1 MSLTTEQQQALLT
14 KQVQDWKKE
23 LARLASQ
30 IELATGKNAAVVL
43 IQSVDDD
50 YARASSDS
58 IVDDGLRVMP
68 GYEIELL
75 NPQN

>member
-14 KQVQDWKKE
+14 KQVQDRKKE
-23 LARLASQ
+23 LAGLASQ
-30 IELATGKNAAVVL
+30 IEFATGKNAAVML

-50 YARASSDS
+50 YTRASSDS
-58 IVDDGLRVMP
+58 IVYDGVRVMP
-68 GYEIELL
+68 GYKIELL